1 MSTLIVTVLV
11 IALLTILGYFAAK
24 EEYRLKSASIVFLV
38 VLLLSSST
46 LSTEWSRMTSELVDN
61 DEDPHYGLPD
71 LWDGKQVVCFHFPD
85 GAAPS
90 EFADGY
96 TNGLELFNAA
106 VAATDMTF
114 AYTYTEFSFGLQID
128 SISGVSPCDT
138 HTCTEDF
145 SSGAWWQLLDNGAIS
160 LVGISDL
167 ELDSDSVITWRIAT
181 Y

>member
-90 EFADGY
+90 EFA
-96 TNGLELFNAA
+96 
-106 VAATDMTF
+106 
-114 AYTYTEFSFGLQID
+114 
-128 SISGVSPCDT
+128 VSTP
-138 HTCTEDF
+138 HR
-145 SSGAWWQLLDNGAIS
+145 S
-160 LVGISDL
+160 
-167 ELDSDSVITWRIAT
+167 
-181 Y
+181 